1 MALAGEPPRQDL
13 QEVRGRAASSRSLPR
28 CCFYGGW
35 PPPCTNERGEQ
46 EDAPHAAFTVRRGRA
61 GVAFA
66 SLVADDAYRGCN
78 ACRAVSPPLA
88 REAALGAVL
97 QPLIERSVA
106 ARALAMNASPQPLRH
121 AAVTA
126 ATGRVA
132 RLSTKI
138 NPMRSTA
145 STRFPLLLRSLGGLA
160 EDQSGNLK
168 PAG

>member
-13 QEVRGRAASSRSLPR
+13 QEIRGGAASLWSLPSCCAYRGR
-28 CCFYGGW
+28 
-35 PPPCTNERGEQ
+35 PPPRGDERGEQ

-78 ACRAVSPPLA
+78 ACSAVCRLPLA
-88 REAALGAVL
+88 GATLGAAM
-97 QPLIERSVA
+97 QPLIEESVT
-106 ARALAMNASPQPLRH
+106 ARALAMNASPQPLRL

-138 NPMRSTA
+138 NSVRPTA
-145 STRFPLLLRSLGGLA
+145 STRFPRLLPSLGGLA
-160 EDQSGNLK
+160 EEQSGNLK